1 MTRQHYCIFFI
12 SVSNPSLVF
21 TMHPAYSHREGQF
34 LWCCWRLSFED
45 NCGDGVSVLWI
56 ILMMVLAGLFWEQL
70 WWWRFSSSDSCND
83 GVGRCLLKT
92 DNQLKVRQTV
102 KRATFCKGLLSY
114 IAYMAKPKYVIKVSL
129 FSHSKKWDCFS
140 DGKLQNCFIY
150 FIIAYMK
157 LLQDFL
163 QF

>member
-1 MTRQHYCIFFI
+1 MPTLLYFLHLSIQSFAGIYYASCLQSSWRP
-12 SVSNPSLVF
+12 VLV
-21 TMHPAYSHREGQF
+21 
-34 LWCCWRLSFED
+34 
-45 NCGDGVSVLWI
+45 VLLEI
-56 ILMMVLAGLFWEQL
+56 VFWGQL
-70 WWWRFSSSDSCND
+70 WWWSFSSSDSCND

-92 DNQLKVRQTV
+92 DIQLKVRQTL

-140 DGKLQNCFIY
+140 NGKLQNCFIY
-150 FIIAYMK
+150 FIVAYMK